1 MKKEEL
7 IRAYHED
14 VFNKNVQS
22 LKVSQ
27 MQVDTLFGIIAERL
41 TQGEEVYL
49 PGIGK
54 LVPVTMQPRRGTN
67 PKTGEEIVIKAYR
80 RIKLSLFGKF
90 RNKLNGK

>member
-7 IRAYHED
+7 VRAYHED

-22 LKVSQ
+22 LKVSR

-54 LVPVTMQPRRGTN
+54 LIPVTMQPRMGTN
-67 PKTGEEIVIKAYR
+67 PKTGEAITVKAYR
-80 RIKLSLFGKF
+80 RLKIHTFGKF
-90 RNKLNGK
+90 KKILNGK